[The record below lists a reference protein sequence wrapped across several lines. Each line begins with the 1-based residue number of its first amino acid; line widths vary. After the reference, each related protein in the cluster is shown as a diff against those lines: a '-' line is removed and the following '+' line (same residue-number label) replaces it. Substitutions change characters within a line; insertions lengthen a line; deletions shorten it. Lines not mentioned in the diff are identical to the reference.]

1 MGLRNPLHELNS
13 SINMKT
19 LSIVALLLLA
29 FSGRLLA
36 GESSLPHKSSAEFEQ
51 MKTLVGTWKGQADM
65 GQGSGEITIEY
76 RLISGGSAIEER
88 VFAGTPH
95 EMVTMYHDKQ
105 GKLGLTHY
113 CSLGNCPEMVVKSSE
128 AKTLKFD
135 FDPKCGVKAKS
146 EMHMHSLAIT
156 FDGPDAI
163 TQEWIL
169 FADGKAKGAHPFVLK
184 RVKA

>member
-1 MGLRNPLHELNS
+1 
-13 SINMKT
+13 MKK
-19 LSIVALLLLA
+19 LLIVASLLLA
-29 FSGRLLA
+29 VSGRLSA
-36 GESSLPHKSSAEFEQ
+36 GDSAPSHPSSAEFEQ

-65 GQGSGEITIEY
+65 GQGPAEITIEY

-113 CSLGNCPEMVVKSSE
+113 CSLGNSPEMLVKTSD
-128 AKTLKFD
+128 ARTLKFD
-135 FDPKCGVKAKS
+135 FDPKCSVKAKS
-146 EMHMHSLAIT
+146 EMHMHSLTIT

-169 FADGKAKGAHPFVLK
+169 FADGKAKDAHPFNLK